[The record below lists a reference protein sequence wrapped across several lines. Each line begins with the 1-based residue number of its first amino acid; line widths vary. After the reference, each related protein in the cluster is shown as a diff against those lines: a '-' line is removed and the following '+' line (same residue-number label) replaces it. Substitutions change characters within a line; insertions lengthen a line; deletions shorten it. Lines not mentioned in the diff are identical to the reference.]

1 MTSTPSGSQ
10 TDALSSNFW
19 MLSTYAPDLAKLG
32 MRAEKYFADDPNT
45 CLLKVRQFAELLA
58 QTVAANVGMYTSSSE
73 TQLDLL
79 RRLESSGNLNRE
91 VASTFHNIRRVGN
104 DANHNLSGSSGDA
117 LTALKMARAL
127 AVWYHRVTRDTAF
140 KSGPFVPPQ
149 PPQDTSAA
157 VSKELARLK
166 AELDDALKKA
176 QTSESSL
183 QQIQS
188 LLAQTKDE
196 KELWEKL
203 AQEAEKA
210 KSDIN
215 AQLETIQAQA
225 EANPTAAAET
235 TQRMSQPP
243 IKWLEMD
250 EAATRTIIDQ
260 QLRDAGWETDS
271 TTLRYGLGV
280 RPERGRNMAIAEWP
294 TETGRADYVLFIG
307 LTPVATVEAKK
318 GNKNVSED
326 IKQAKRYSSEFKFS
340 EGLQK
345 PEGSPWAEGRY
356 RIPFGF
362 STNGRPYLKQL
373 HTESGIWFVDM
384 RRATNHARALPAWHS
399 PDGLLQMLR
408 QNLEEAEKQLERE
421 TFDYDLKLREYQ
433 KEAVLQVEK
442 SLREGRRICMLA
454 MATGTGKTKTAIALM
469 YRLLKTK
476 MFRRILFV
484 VDRFALGEQAAR
496 AFDSTRME
504 NLQNFSDVFGVK
516 EIEDKEADK
525 DTCVHIATIQGLIKR
540 VFYSDAPPPV
550 DQYDCIIVDECHRG
564 YLLDKDLSTSELFF
578 RDEEDYVSNYRR
590 VLEYFD
596 SVKIGLTATPA
607 LHTTQIFGEPVFR
620 YTYREA
626 VIDEVLIDHEP
637 PINIKTELSEK
648 GIKWKAG
655 DKVTVLNKQT
665 NSLDQFTTPDQ
676 IDIEVEEFN
685 RKVITENFNR
695 VVCKELAR
703 QIDVPSKEKT
713 LIFCATDSHCD
724 TVVRILKE
732 ELSARYG
739 DVDDDAVVKITGQA
753 HKPLELIRKY
763 KNESLPQI
771 AVTVDLL
778 TTGIDVPPITNLVF
792 IRTVNSRILYEQML
806 GRATRTCEEIGKE
819 VFRIYDAVGIYDALQ
834 DVCDMKPIVVN
845 PAITFTE
852 LARELTAITDQA
864 HLSLARDQFLA
875 KLARKKRHLSDE
887 QAAAFEAATGQA
899 VDSFIHA
906 MRHQPIDTI
915 TNWFN
920 SYARIGEIL
929 DSRYSDRAPPMLLV
943 SEHTDTLLSVT
954 RGYGRNLRPEDYLEE
969 FTRFIKDGGNQL
981 PALQAVLQRPRD
993 LTRKDLKTL
1002 ALALSEKG
1010 FDEKSLQSAWK
1021 EKTNQEIAAGIIG
1034 YIRQAAL
1041 GDPLRP
1047 WGERVDAA
1055 MRKLLASRDWTTPQK
1070 QWLEKIASQT
1080 KATMIVDKEVM
1091 DAPDQYFKREAGGF
1105 NALNRKFDGQLEDI
1119 LHQFNELIWNPDV
1132 AS

>member
-1 MTSTPSGSQ
+1 
-10 TDALSSNFW
+10 
-19 MLSTYAPDLAKLG
+19 
-32 MRAEKYFADDPNT
+32 
-45 CLLKVRQFAELLA
+45 
-58 QTVAANVGMYTSSSE
+58 MYTNTSE
-73 TQLDLL
+73 NQLDLL
-79 RRLESSGNLNRE
+79 RRLEASGNLNRD
-91 VASTFHNIRRVGN
+91 VAAAFHSIRRVGN
-104 DANHNLSGSSGDA
+104 DANHKPTGSSGDA
-117 LTALKMARAL
+117 LTALKMARSL
-127 AVWYHRVTRDTAF
+127 AVWYHRVTRDPTF

-149 PPQDTSAA
+149 APPDTSAVVA
-157 VSKELARLK
+157 QELARLK
-166 AELDDALKKA
+166 ADLDAALKKA
-176 QTSESSL
+176 DSSESSL
-183 QQIQS
+183 QEVQS
-188 LLAQTKDE
+188 LLAQTKEE

-210 KSDIN
+210 KPVIN
-215 AQLETIQAQA
+215 EQLETIQSQA
-225 EANPTAAAET
+225 EANPTATAET
-235 TQRMSQPP
+235 KQRTSQPP
-243 IKWLEMD
+243 PVKWLEMD

-260 QLRDAGWETDS
+260 QLRDAGWEADS
-271 TTLRYGLGV
+271 ATLRYGLGV
-280 RPERGRNMAIAEWP
+280 RPEKGRSMAIAEWP

-326 IKQAKRYSSEFKFS
+326 IKQAKRYSGEFKFDA
-340 EGLQK
+340 GVQK
-345 PEGSPWAEGRY
+345 PEGSPWAGGRF

-384 RRATNHARALPAWHS
+384 RRATNHARALPGWHS

-408 QNLEEAEKQLERE
+408 QDQEEAEKQLEQE
-421 TFDYDLKLREYQ
+421 TFDYDLKLRDYQ
-433 KEAVLQVEK
+433 KQAVLQVEK
-442 SLREGRRICMLA
+442 SLREGQRICMLA

-484 VDRFALGEQAAR
+484 VDRFVLGDQAAR

-540 VFYSDAPPPV
+540 VFYSDATPSV

-564 YLLDKDLSTSELFF
+564 YLLDKDLSASELYF
-578 RDEEDYVSNYRR
+578 RDEKDYLSNYRR

-596 SVKIGLTATPA
+596 AVKIGLTATPA

-637 PINIKTELSEK
+637 PINIKTELSER
-648 GIKWKAG
+648 GIKWKSG
-655 DKVTVLNKQT
+655 EKVTVLNRET
-665 NSLDQFTTPDQ
+665 NTLDHFTTPDE
-676 IDIEVEEFN
+676 INIEVEEFN

-732 ELSARYG
+732 ELATRYG
-739 DVDDDAVVKITGQA
+739 EIDDDAVVKITGQS

-771 AVTVDLL
+771 AITVDLL
-778 TTGIDVPPITNLVF
+778 TTGIDVPSITNLVF
-792 IRTVNSRILYEQML
+792 IRTVTSRILYEQML
-806 GRATRTCEEIGKE
+806 GRATRRCDEIGKE
-819 VFRIYDAVGIYDALQ
+819 VFRIYDSVGIYDALQ
-834 DVCDMKPIVVN
+834 EVCDMKPIVVN
-845 PAITFTE
+845 PAISFTE
-852 LARELTAITDQA
+852 LARELTTIRDHT

-875 KLARKKRHLSDE
+875 KLGRKKGHLTDE
-887 QAAAFEAATGQA
+887 QLVAFEVATGQA
-899 VDSFIHA
+899 VDSFINE
-906 MRHQPIDTI
+906 MRHQPLEAISA
-915 TNWFN
+915 WFK
-920 SYARIGEIL
+920 SYNRVGEIL
-929 DSRYSDRAPPMLLV
+929 DTTYTDRAPPTLLV
-943 SEHTDTLLSVT
+943 SEHADSLASIT
-954 RGYGRNLRPEDYLEE
+954 RGYGRNQKPEDYLDE

-981 PALQAVLQRPRD
+981 PAMQAVLQRPRD
-993 LTRKDLKTL
+993 LTRKDLKAL
-1002 ALALSEKG
+1002 ALALSERG
-1010 FDEKSLQSAWK
+1010 FDEKSLQSAWT
-1021 EKTNQEIAAGIIG
+1021 EKTNQDIAAGIIG
-1034 YIRQAAL
+1034 YVRQAAL

-1047 WGERVDAA
+1047 WADRVDTAL
-1055 MRKLLASRDWTTPQK
+1055 RKLIASQSWSVPQR
-1070 QWLEKIASQT
+1070 QWLEKIAAQT
-1080 KATMIVDKEVM
+1080 KANIVVDREVM

-1105 NALNRKFDGQLEDI
+1105 QALNRKFDGHLEDI
-1119 LHQFNELIWNPDV
+1119 LNQFNELIWNSDL

>member
-1 MTSTPSGSQ
+1 
-10 TDALSSNFW
+10 
-19 MLSTYAPDLAKLG
+19 MLATYAPDLAKLG
-32 MRAEKYFADDPNT
+32 MRAEKYFSDDPNT

-58 QTVAANVGMYTSSSE
+58 QTVAANVGMYTNSSE
-73 TQLDLL
+73 NQLDLL
-79 RRLESSGNLNRE
+79 RRLEASGNLNRD
-91 VASTFHNIRRVGN
+91 VAAAFHSIRRVGN
-104 DANHNLSGSSGDA
+104 DANHNPRGSSGDA
-117 LTALKMARAL
+117 LTALKMARSL
-127 AVWYHRVTRDTAF
+127 AIWYHRVTHDPAF

-149 PPQDTSAA
+149 APPDTSA
-157 VSKELARLK
+157 VVTKELERLK
-166 AELDDALKKA
+166 ADLDEALRKA
-176 QTSESSL
+176 QTSESTL
-183 QQIQS
+183 QEVQS
-188 LLAQTKDE
+188 LLAQTKEE

-203 AQEAEKA
+203 AHETEKA
-210 KSDIN
+210 KTVIN
-215 AQLETIQAQA
+215 EQLETIQSQA
-225 EANPTAAAET
+225 EANPTATAET
-235 TQRMSQPP
+235 KQRTSQPPP

-260 QLRDAGWETDS
+260 QLRDAGWEADS

-280 RPERGRNMAIAEWP
+280 RPEKGRHMAIAEWP

-326 IKQAKRYSSEFKFS
+326 IKQAKRYSGEFKFTD
-340 EGLQK
+340 GLLK
-345 PEGSPWAEGRY
+345 PEGSPWVDGRF

-384 RRATNHARALPAWHS
+384 RRATNHARALPGWHS

-408 QNLEEAEKQLERE
+408 QDQDEAEKKLERE
-421 TFDYDLKLREYQ
+421 TFDYDLKLRDYQ
-433 KEAVLQVEK
+433 KQAVLQVEK
-442 SLREGRRICMLA
+442 SLREGHRICMLA

-550 DQYDCIIVDECHRG
+550 DEYDCIIVDECHRG
-564 YLLDKDLSTSELFF
+564 YLLDKDLSTTELYF
-578 RDEEDYVSNYRR
+578 RDEKDYLSNYRR

-637 PINIKTELSEK
+637 PINIKTELSQQ

-655 DKVTVLNKQT
+655 DKVTVLNRES
-665 NSLDQFTTPDQ
+665 NSLDQYTTPDE
-676 IDIEVEEFN
+676 INIEVEDFN

-724 TVVRILKE
+724 TVVRVLKQ

-739 DVDDDAVVKITGQA
+739 EVDDDAVVKITGQA

-834 DVCDMKPIVVN
+834 DVCDMKPVVVN
-845 PAITFTE
+845 PAISFTE
-852 LARELTAITDQA
+852 LAKELTTINDAS
-864 HLSLARDQFLA
+864 HLALARDQFLA
-875 KLARKKRHLSDE
+875 KLTRKKRHFSEE
-887 QAAAFEAATGQA
+887 QNAAFEAATGQA
-899 VDSFIHA
+899 VDSFINE

-915 TNWFN
+915 TTWFN
-920 SYARIGEIL
+920 SYARVGEIL
-929 DSRYSDRAPPMLLV
+929 DTRYLDRAHPMLLV
-943 SEHTDTLLSVT
+943 SEHSDSLLSVS
-954 RGYGRNLRPEDYLEE
+954 RGYGRNQRPEDYLEE
-969 FTRFIKDGGNQL
+969 FTRFITDGGNQL
-981 PALQAVLQRPRD
+981 PAMQAVLQRPRD
-993 LTRKDLKTL
+993 LTRKDLKLL

-1034 YIRQAAL
+1034 YVRQAAL

-1047 WGERVDAA
+1047 WSERVDAA
-1055 MRKLLASRDWTTPQK
+1055 MRKLLASREWTTPQK

-1080 KATMIVDKEVM
+1080 KATLIVDKEAM

-1105 NALNRKFDGQLEDI
+1105 NTLNRKFDGQLEDI